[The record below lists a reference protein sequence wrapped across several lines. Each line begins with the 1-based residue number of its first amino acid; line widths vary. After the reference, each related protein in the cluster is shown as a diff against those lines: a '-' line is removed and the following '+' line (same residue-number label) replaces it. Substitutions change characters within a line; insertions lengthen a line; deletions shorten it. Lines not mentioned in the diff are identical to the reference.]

1 MNIMVGKGDKHYS
14 LIPGKTADRRK
25 TFSVKEGN
33 EVLCTAAEYIVEETS
48 EDIKLYSRDIRCTFE
63 EEFGVEYPVFAY
75 AGTNLVLS
83 YNKTDKIIVGEY
95 EENIE
100 ELVYVEQFGEF
111 INRVIFNTNKYM
123 YAIYCSELHWH
134 AYYGWSMPKRIALN
148 TIKFINEGV
157 FSQLESLIK
166 NLGLEFFTSNI
177 GREDFTLNNAKK
189 LHRVV
194 ELPKQAIEFLKDKEF
209 ADLLSYFRILAADDP
224 NEAIALVEWYEKY
237 KKYQNVKK
245 GLQEFK
251 GFVGLLVEIKQKNDK
266 VTLNRL
272 LPYLA
277 AQRLYFCWPVED
289 KFELPYSEAREY
301 RDYLNLGGGELYPS
315 CLEAAHNIATRNKNI
330 ANNKELCDKF
340 AEVVKPLKALEWV
353 HDGYAIVAP
362 VQAQDF
368 VDEGEALHHCL
379 ATYVELVANGS
390 EKVMFLRNEATP
402 QESLVTFAFD
412 DNFDIVEAKE
422 AFNMDVEDAKILK
435 VLQDWKKKQR
445 AAASK

>member
-1 MNIMVGKGDKHYS
+1 MNIVVVKDNKQYS
-14 LIPGKTADRRK
+14 LIPGKSSDRRK
-25 TFSVKEGN
+25 TYSVGEGKEI
-33 EVLCTAAEYIVEETS
+33 LCKAAEYVVEENS
-48 EDIKLYSRDIRCTFE
+48 DSVKLFAKDIKCVFE
-63 EEFGVEYPVFAY
+63 EEYGLEYPVFSY
-75 AGTNLVLS
+75 DGTNLVLV
-83 YNKTDKIIVGEY
+83 YNKADKTIVGEY

-100 ELVYVEQFGEF
+100 ELCYIEAFGEF
-111 INRVIFNTNKYM
+111 LNRVIFDINKYM
-123 YAIYCSELHWH
+123 YAVYCSEMHWH
-134 AYYGWSMPKRIALN
+134 SYYGWSMPKKMALN
-148 TIKFINEGV
+148 TIKFINEGT
-157 FSQLESLIK
+157 FPQLESLIK

-209 ADLLSYFRILAADDP
+209 AELLSDFRILAADDP
-224 NEAIALVEWYEKY
+224 NEVITLVEWYDKY
-237 KKYQNVKK
+237 KKYQNIKK
-245 GLQEFK
+245 GLQDFK
-251 GFVGLLVEIKQKNDK
+251 SFVGLLVEIKQKNDK
-266 VTLNRL
+266 ISLNRL

-277 AQRLYFCWPVED
+277 SQRLYFCWPVED

-301 RDYLNLGGGELYPS
+301 RDYLNLGGTELYPS

-390 EKVMFLRNEATP
+390 EKVMFLRNETTP

-412 DNFDIVEAKE
+412 DDFNIVEAKE
-422 AFNMDVEDAKILK
+422 AFNMDVEEPKILK

-445 AAASK
+445 TVASK